1 MAQALNWPALIERLR
16 ALKAPID
23 REIRNYPTP
32 IAGCDAHFNYLLEE
46 RAKLA
51 RELVTAEQHASA
63 VTAGEGSAAD
73 LKDFVRQS
81 EYLGQPAG

>member
-1 MAQALNWPALIERLR
+1 MAQALNWPDLIERLK

-46 RAKLA
+46 RAKLP
-51 RELVTAEQHASA
+51 RELVEAEKHAS
-63 VTAGEGSAAD
+63 SAAPIED
-73 LKDFVRQS
+73 DRTALDHFVRHS
-81 EYLGQPAG
+81 DYLEPTAR